1 MATGAAALMFH
12 HVFDGSLSM
21 YDMDIERRPYHRNCT
36 CALHKQKATCS
47 NAVSHASTVSSRS
60 SYVADSSVRSSEC
73 VKSIGAGLILFS
85 VFKSSSNIPS
95 GPTTRNLNFPRKKS
109 LFLTKSKATCGKNN
123 SRLSFS

>member
-47 NAVSHASTVSSRS
+47 NAVSHGRNISFVKKELWNKYSLISVSASTVSSVS
-60 SYVADSSVRSSEC
+60 SYVADSSVRSSER
-73 VKSIGAGLILFS
+73 VKFIGAGLILFS

-95 GPTTRNLNFPRKKS
+95 G
-109 LFLTKSKATCGKNN
+109 
-123 SRLSFS
+123 